1 MNNERILAEGIS
13 VSNDTRATG
22 LNNNDMLIGSS
33 GAGKTGGYVIPNM
46 QMIEGSLIVSDT
58 KGRLEKMFKKEL
70 EVKGYKVHVLDL
82 VNPER
87 SCSYNPLAHIR
98 RDVDGNYREQD
109 ILTLARLL
117 SPNQT
122 LEDPFWDNAATA
134 QIAFYIA
141 YCLDAM
147 PPEEHNLATI
157 CGLHGLYCQP
167 GGKEF
172 FMKWALQN
180 PDKYAS
186 KRYMQASAVN
196 SSEKTAGCINQFVTV
211 ALDCFNFREA
221 EAIFGS
227 SESIRLAD
235 LGKEKTVLFLNI
247 SDTDTAFDR
256 IVNIIYAQ
264 GLQVLCSEADGNPT
278 GRLDVPVRIIMDDF
292 AASAR
297 IPGFDKIISVIRS
310 RDISVSIVLQSL
322 TQLETMY
329 SRPTALTIINNCDH
343 LIYLG
348 CQDLDTANFIA
359 HHLGNTPEKVL
370 SLPLSD
376 AILITKGQ
384 KAQQVKKVIPY
395 STASTVA

>member
-1 MNNERILAEGIS
+1 MTNERILAEGIS

-22 LNNNDMLIGSS
+22 LNNNDMLIWSS
-33 GAGKTGGYVIPNM
+33 VAGKTGGYVIPNM
-46 QMIEGSLIVSDT
+46 QAIEGSMIVSDT

-70 EVKGYKVHVLDL
+70 EEKGYKVHVLDL

-87 SCSYNPLAHIR
+87 SCGYNPLAHIR
-98 RDVDGNYREQD
+98 KDKDGNYREQD

-147 PPEEHNLATI
+147 PPEERNMAGI
-157 CGLHGLYCQP
+157 CGIHGIYCQP

-172 FMKWALQN
+172 FLKWALQN
-180 PDKYAS
+180 PEKYAA
-186 KRYMQASAVN
+186 KKDIQVSAVN
-196 SSEKTAGCINQFVTV
+196 GSEKTASCINQFVTL
-211 ALDCFNFREA
+211 ALDCFDFREA

-235 LGKEKTVLFLNI
+235 LGREKTVMFLNV

-256 IVNIIYAQ
+256 FVNIIYAQ

-329 SRPTALTIINNCDH
+329 SRPTALTIVNNCDH

-370 SLPLSD
+370 SMPLSD

-384 KAQQVKKVIPY
+384 KAQQVRKVIPY